1 MGSTLQ
7 RLAQRSLQGYYCR
20 CMSELGSR
28 TKCIPPHCCLQTGGD
43 ASQAEDRGGNTAG
56 YSSPRQLETQFL
68 GQELHSEHLL
78 LPMTTEGVWDISSDA
93 VPMQQTS
100 KLGQANATMGHLRQ
114 FFSSLMS
121 PQSLLLSHCQ
131 MLLMQFPLKHL
142 YWLGRHVFSGAEGK
156 TKRSWRE
163 A

>member
-1 MGSTLQ
+1 
-7 RLAQRSLQGYYCR
+7 
-20 CMSELGSR
+20 MSELGSR
-28 TKCIPPHCCLQTGGD
+28 TKGIPPHCCLQTG
-43 ASQAEDRGGNTAG
+43 SNVSPAEDRGGNSAG
-56 YSSPRQLETQFL
+56 YSSPSQLEIQFL

-78 LPMTTEGVWDISSDA
+78 LPMTTKGARDISSDA
-93 VPMQQTS
+93 APMQQTS
-100 KLGQANATMGHLRQ
+100 KLGWANATMGHSRQ

-156 TKRSWRE
+156 RKRSWGE